1 MAKRETSRRVKPQRG
16 GGPLIAI
23 VGGADSTRTD
33 YEPPVMH
40 HDIARQAARALGAE
54 LAAQGCRIIVYSTEP
69 SFIESDVVQGFLQGA
84 PAGGQEL
91 IQVRFPYG
99 AETGRFGET
108 AAQEKLF
115 EYLPDTDRSW
125 EAGFYRSLADADG
138 VLLLGGGRS
147 TLIVGHV
154 AIAQRIPISALAT
167 FGGAARTIWHSL
179 RPEKDLVSEV
189 EWRAM
194 ARPEWRREYAA
205 EIVAG
210 LRSHAM
216 RRREAKARNE
226 DAEQQKTLLTTWRAV
241 LSGVLFVAAFGMA
254 AGGNSLLPGTFWFEF
269 LLLLVGPCAG
279 AASALVRTIASA
291 EPSDSSI
298 LATLAQGFGAG
309 TAAALLFLLAQYSTA
324 GKGSEIQPVALFF
337 ALAIGILAGFTFDRV
352 LRRMT
357 QAEIPLP
364 IPRRGGS

>member
-167 FGGAARTIWHSL
+167 FGGAARTIWHSH

-269 LLLLVGPCAG
+269 VRCWSGLAPARQARSSARLHPPSLPTLQYWRPWLKALAPGRRRRCCSCWRNIPRPAKARKFNRLRCSSPWLSAFSPGSRSTECCAG
-279 AASALVRTIASA
+279 
-291 EPSDSSI
+291 
-298 LATLAQGFGAG
+298 
-309 TAAALLFLLAQYSTA
+309 
-324 GKGSEIQPVALFF
+324 
-337 ALAIGILAGFTFDRV
+337 
-352 LRRMT
+352 
-357 QAEIPLP
+357 
-364 IPRRGGS
+364 